1 MKASKLLLLVAA
13 LGAVLSTGYAP
24 GQVKDNRAEVALQS
38 AIKKEVVDGDLKGA
52 IEQYKKL
59 AQNRDQAVAAKA
71 LLRMGECYEKLG
83 DTEAR
88 KAYEQVLSRFPNQA
102 GAVAEARARLTALK
116 SAEPSTITVRRVGT
130 PNTEVFG
137 APSRD
142 GAYLTFRDSSENV
155 KAYDLASGQ
164 IRQLTKRQ
172 SIDDSAYHSMP
183 SPDGKQVAYTWY
195 HNGPYELR
203 VVGLDGT
210 EPRVLYSQAGMRWV
224 QPTDWSPD
232 GKSILTVL
240 DLKDTSTQ
248 LVLVSVADGSMRVLK
263 SFEARSPQVSWEA
276 RAPQRPR
283 FSPDGRYVAY
293 AYPQRPGSTEKD
305 IFVLALDGDR
315 ETPLVQHPA
324 NHSFLDWTPD
334 GKGILFSSDRTGTV
348 GMWWI
353 QVADGK
359 SLGTPE
365 LVRADLGMDLTAM
378 GFTRNG
384 SYYYGVRMEMNDVY
398 IAEFDLATSKLISA
412 PSLATQ
418 RLAGSNSRPD
428 WSPDG
433 RELIFLSKRGP
444 GTWGARA
451 ICVRSTETGAVRELA
466 SKLDQVADVFWSPDG
481 RSLLATAQHP
491 PGSFGRFLIDVQT
504 GDFSPV
510 MRAIGLTPAWSR
522 DGKAI
527 FCYRGRFIVLRDLDT
542 GQEKELYS
550 LVVSSSNYAGNLVVS
565 RDGRQLAFQVSES
578 GSKIIKVMPA
588 AGGEARE
595 LLRGDGSSFESGK
608 IAWAPDGQSVL
619 LARRASPGGSQDELW
634 LVPVQGGEPR
644 KLGITGENMRHLS
657 VHPDGRHIAFT
668 AGGERGEVW
677 VMENFLPAAKPAG
690 K

>member
-1 MKASKLLLLVAA
+1 MKKILSIALAAA
-13 LGAVLSTGYAP
+13 LGAGLALTQAP
-24 GQVKDNRAEVALQS
+24 RSAEVQLKAAEHKQQV
-38 AIKKEVVDGDLKGA
+38 EGDLKGA

-83 DTEAR
+83 DVEAR

-116 SAEPSTITVRRVGT
+116 SAEPSTITVRRVGA
-130 PNTEVFG
+130 PNAYMFG

-142 GAYLTFRDSSENV
+142 GAYLTFRDDSSEDV
-155 KAYDLASGQ
+155 AICDLATGQ
-164 IRQLTKRQ
+164 TRRLTKHQ
-172 SIDDSAYHSMP
+172 SINESAYASIP
-183 SPDGKQVAYTWY
+183 SPDGKQVAYTWEQD
-195 HNGPYELR
+195 GPYELR

-210 EPRVLYSQAGMRWV
+210 EPRVLYSKAGMSWV
-224 QPTDWSPD
+224 SPTDWSPD
-232 GKSILTVL
+232 GKSVLTVL
-240 DLKDTSTQ
+240 SQKDGASQ
-248 LVLVSVADGSMRVLK
+248 MVLVSVGDGSVRVLK
-263 SFEARSPQVSWEA
+263 TFAAGS
-276 RAPQRPR
+276 PQRPR
-283 FSPDGRYVAY
+283 FSPDGRYIAY
-293 AYPQRPGSTEKD
+293 AYPQRPGSEEKD
-305 IFVLALDGDR
+305 IFVLALDGGR
-315 ETPLVQHPA
+315 ETPLVQHQA
-324 NHSFLDWTPD
+324 NDVAPDWTPD
-334 GKGILFSSDRTGTV
+334 GKRILFLSNRTGTM
-348 GMWWI
+348 GAWWV
-353 QVADGK
+353 QVAEGK
-359 SLGTPE
+359 SQGTPE
-365 LVRADLGMDLTAM
+365 LVKPDLGTDLAAM

-384 SYYYGVRMEMNDVY
+384 SYYYGVKTEMNDVY
-398 IAEFDLATSKLISA
+398 IAELDLATGKLISA
-412 PSLATQ
+412 PSQATQ
-418 RLAGSNSRPD
+418 RLVGSNSKPD

-444 GTWGARA
+444 GAWGARA
-451 ICVRSTETGAVRELA
+451 LCVRSTETGAVRELA
-466 SKLDQVADVFWSPDG
+466 SKLDQVVDVFWSPDG

-504 GDFSPV
+504 GDFSHV
-510 MRAIGLTPAWSR
+510 LRAVGWTPAWSR

-527 FCYRGRFIVLRDLDT
+527 FCYRGRFMVLRDLET

-550 LVVSSSNYAGNLVVS
+550 LVDSSSNYAGNLVVS

-668 AGGERGEVW
+668 AGGERNEVW
-677 VMENFLPAAKPAG
+677 VMENFLPAANAASK
-690 K
+690 